1 MTVCSLRVQIYCHK
15 RNFLLIGVMC
25 LNKLNLEK
33 MGFPGGL
40 PSILAWKISGTGF
53 WWATVHCVTK
63 SQTQLSAYTT
73 HTHTHEKIATEETF
87 MIIGLVLLHIVL
99 ILKLLLMLNYT
110 INKVHWRAFYSME
123 VRDSLD
129 SEVWL

>member
-1 MTVCSLRVQIYCHK
+1 MGYSSLCHK
-15 RNFLLIGVMC
+15 ESNTTER
-25 LNKLNLEK
+25 
-33 MGFPGGL
+33 
-40 PSILAWKISGTGF
+40 
-53 WWATVHCVTK
+53 VH
-63 SQTQLSAYTT
+63 